1 MAKYNEKAKQL
12 RKDYDLDKMH
22 TYFKNIHLELILD
35 LMTSCSQ
42 LRQRKV
48 IESFFKEVFP
58 EVKTEFIEID
68 GIYGKYRK
76 MVVIEWIKNIVFFI
90 NIKNVIVK

>member
-1 MAKYNEKAKQL
+1 MAKYHETARKLREKWSIDEMKFL
-12 RKDYDLDKMH
+12 
-22 TYFKNIHLELILD
+22 TNHLNLILD

-58 EVKTEFIEID
+58 DVKTDFIDIQ
-68 GIYGKYRK
+68 GVYGEYRK
-76 MVVIEWIKNIVFFI
+76 MVVSL
-90 NIKNVIVK
+90 

>member
-1 MAKYNEKAKQL
+1 MAKYHETARKLREKYADFNTCDQN
-12 RKDYDLDKMH
+12 
-22 TYFKNIHLELILD
+22 TNIMNMILD

-48 IESFFKEVFP
+48 IESFFSECFKD
-58 EVKTEFIEID
+58 VKTEFIDIE

-76 MVVIEWIKNIVFFI
+76 MVVIE
-90 NIKNVIVK
+90 

>member
-1 MAKYNEKAKQL
+1 MAKYHETARKLREKYDKQDITFNPKTL
-12 RKDYDLDKMH
+12 N
-22 TYFKNIHLELILD
+22 FILD

-48 IESFFKEVFP
+48 IESFFSECFKD
-58 EVKTEFIEID
+58 VKTEFIDIE

-76 MVVIEWIKNIVFFI
+76 MVVIE
-90 NIKNVIVK
+90 